1 MRADIYSAPKFYK
14 MEVNPMDNTMNTNT
28 VNNEKTSQSPKK
40 RGRPAKKST
49 EKRTKKFNLLMRDET
64 FTEINRFAAKEQLS
78 TGRRTSANEIINNI
92 VEGYIKKI
100 KDEEKLNNVQTL

>member
-1 MRADIYSAPKFYK
+1 
-14 MEVNPMDNTMNTNT
+14 MDNTMNTNT

-92 VEGYIKKI
+92 VEGYIKKN